1 MQLTEILV
9 SQEMTTT
16 SRIVAAQFK
25 KPHHRVLHA
34 ISQLEKELE
43 NSQTFFRSRDYT
55 DVRGKKQPEV
65 EITRD
70 GFSLLA
76 MGFTGGKALQWKLRF
91 IKAFNAMEAKL
102 VKDSDKLEWKAARLG
117 VKKVRKTFT
126 DTVKNFVDYATKQG
140 SQSAKMYY
148 ANITIMEYKA
158 LDLLERQKTSIG
170 NFRDTLDIMDIAFLS
185 AAEMVAKVAIEQ
197 GMEQK
202 MHYKEI
208 YIFAKQKVTDYANS
222 VSFVRLAK

>member
-1 MQLTEILV
+1 MYDLVTPQVKTSSLT
-9 SQEMTTT
+9 
-16 SRIVAAQFK
+16 VAKFFGKA
-25 KPHHRVLHA
+25 HHRVLRA
-34 ISQLEKELE
+34 IENLELPKDFTEANFGVSEYIDPTGRRL
-43 NSQTFFRSRDYT
+43 
-55 DVRGKKQPEV
+55 PE
-65 EITRD
+65 IMMTRD
-70 GFSLLA
+70 GFTVLA
-76 MGFTGGKALQWKLRF
+76 MGFTGKEAMQWKL
-91 IKAFNAMEAKL
+91 KYLAAFNAMEAKL
-102 VKDSDKLEWKAARLG
+102 IKDSDKLEWKAARLG

-126 DTVKNFVDYATKQG
+126 DTVKNFVDYATEQG